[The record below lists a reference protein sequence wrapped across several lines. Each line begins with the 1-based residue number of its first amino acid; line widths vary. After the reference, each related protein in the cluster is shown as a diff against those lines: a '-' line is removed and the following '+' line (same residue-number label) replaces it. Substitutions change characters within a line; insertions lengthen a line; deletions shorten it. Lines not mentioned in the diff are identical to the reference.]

1 MSEDNLS
8 QKAPVGVI
16 PHILSFIACELCKYG
31 FMLGHERGLSDLKGL
46 IAPDSISDADIDLLE
61 ALDDEVIQVL
71 VKSIDKT
78 LTCMKTF
85 IIINNLDEFEV
96 MDDDEYNQI
105 ASDIYHLYII
115 NWENKN
121 YEQTV
126 INLNAM
132 YFSIQL
138 LVYHATQLI
147 VSDDV
152 DIPFVEYDKFFDI
165 LSSIFTAEERNQNK
179 NVALLNDLIVDLN
192 DDLLF
197 IDKI

>member
-1 MSEDNLS
+1 MSEDHLP
-8 QKAPVGVI
+8 KEAPVGII
-16 PHILSFIACELCKYG
+16 PHVLSFIACELCKYG
-31 FMLGHERGLSDLKGL
+31 FMLAYERGLSDLKGL
-46 IAPDSISDADIDLLE
+46 IEPDSISEADIDLLE
-61 ALDDEVIQVL
+61 VVDDEVIKVL

-96 MDDDEYNQI
+96 MENDEYNQI

-115 NWENKN
+115 DWENKN

-126 INLNAM
+126 VNLNAM

-138 LVYHATQLI
+138 LIYHATQLI
-147 VSDDV
+147 FHDDV
-152 DIPFVEYDKFFDI
+152 DIPFIEYEKFFDI
-165 LSSIFTAEERNQNK
+165 LSSIFAAEEPDKNK
-179 NVALLNDLIVDLN
+179 NVALLNDLIIDLN